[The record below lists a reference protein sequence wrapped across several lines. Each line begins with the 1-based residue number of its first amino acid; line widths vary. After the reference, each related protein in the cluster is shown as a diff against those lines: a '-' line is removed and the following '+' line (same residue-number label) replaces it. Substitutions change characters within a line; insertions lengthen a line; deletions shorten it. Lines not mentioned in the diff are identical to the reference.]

1 MAQKTVRSKTHQK
14 VTVKA
19 APGSF
24 VTLSAVDNGVLQVSD
39 FKTPNPYDY
48 FYQKKALQVSAFDLY
63 PLLFAEVRAKLSS
76 TGGDAYEWSANGKES
91 KPIAC
96 KTDKSGELLG
106 RNQESQ
112 WQRGGRI

>member
-1 MAQKTVRSKTHQK
+1 MVAQKTVRSKTHQK

-19 APGSF
+19 APGSY

-39 FKTPNPYDY
+39 FKTPDPYDY

-76 TGGDAYEWSANGKES
+76 TGGDG
-91 KPIAC
+91 
-96 KTDKSGELLG
+96 
-106 RNQESQ
+106 
-112 WQRGGRI
+112 